1 MQFFATIHLSISQ
14 DNLNDLI
21 ELIDKQGTDKSVE
34 YRIETNTKIIS
45 KAGLG
50 KGFADNKQ

>member
-1 MQFFATIHLSISQ
+1 MQFFATIHSCITQ

-21 ELIDKQGTDKSVE
+21 ELIDKQRSDKSIE
-34 YRIETNTKIIS
+34 YRIETNTKVIS

-50 KGFADNKQ
+50 KGFADKQ